1 MALLSLSSGIW
12 QSPDVAQKSSTQ
24 LAAGTGGPRQPLSHR
39 HTSGLYFAYLNQQ
52 MFCYFSLKKYKN
64 VLISCCFSQSSA
76 CKFNKKPVSGSR
88 VQLDEI
94 SGSRSAGEAKTRAK
108 AFLDVEHRSCFLSCK
123 REEPLSGRGFHITS
137 LSVIVALWLRVIFKT
152 EAVCISQRALLG
164 VFIEFLMA
172 VLWICKKLWFHDP
185 GGFWVLQY
193 LETFSN
199 RQHSDSFLLHFPSI
213 SFTLF
218 FFPEVEFDCLPF
230 LSKCEGLADRLIFF
244 FLYSSFLICC
254 FIFEKIFTY
263 FDSFVRLLSPAVS
276 VSVITLSAKYLW
288 MLNHTRFLK
297 TSASSLCWHSN
308 IVILTS
314 WYTCSIVVAHNKSQR
329 KPNYLSVTALKMPA

>member
-1 MALLSLSSGIW
+1 M
-12 QSPDVAQKSSTQ
+12 SPGVIHRPLHAAVRCVQRVIKIKTKNVHIQYKLCSHEISFLIRCDFLFFFPFELKKKSFFFWPTFGPLVAQFWH
-24 LAAGTGGPRQPLSHR
+24 LAITRCGPEVINTAGTGGPRQPLSHR

-64 VLISCCFSQSSA
+64 VLISCCFSQNSA

-152 EAVCISQRALLG
+152 EADCISQKALLG

-199 RQHSDSFLLHFPSI
+199 RQHSDSFLLHFPSF
-213 SFTLF
+213 SFTF
-218 FFPEVEFDCLPF
+218 FFSWSWVWLFAF
-230 LSKCEGLADRLIFF
+230 SK
-244 FLYSSFLICC
+244 
-254 FIFEKIFTY
+254 
-263 FDSFVRLLSPAVS
+263 
-276 VSVITLSAKYLW
+276 
-288 MLNHTRFLK
+288 
-297 TSASSLCWHSN
+297 
-308 IVILTS
+308 
-314 WYTCSIVVAHNKSQR
+314 
-329 KPNYLSVTALKMPA
+329 

>member
-1 MALLSLSSGIW
+1 MIFLFFIFLFSFWTKKKISFFLAHVWPSCRSVLAFGNHQMWPRSHQHSWQLAQVDLGSHWVTGTHLGYILHIWTSRCFATLALKNIKMCSYPVVLVRALLA
-12 QSPDVAQKSSTQ
+12 SPTKSQ
-24 LAAGTGGPRQPLSHR
+24 
-39 HTSGLYFAYLNQQ
+39 
-52 MFCYFSLKKYKN
+52 
-64 VLISCCFSQSSA
+64 
-76 CKFNKKPVSGSR
+76 SGSR

-152 EAVCISQRALLG
+152 EADCISQKALLG

-199 RQHSDSFLLHFPSI
+199 RQHSDSFLLHFPSF

-218 FFPEVEFDCLPF
+218 FFLKLSLIVCLF
-230 LSKCEGLADRLIFF
+230 
-244 FLYSSFLICC
+244 
-254 FIFEKIFTY
+254 
-263 FDSFVRLLSPAVS
+263 
-276 VSVITLSAKYLW
+276 
-288 MLNHTRFLK
+288 
-297 TSASSLCWHSN
+297 
-308 IVILTS
+308 
-314 WYTCSIVVAHNKSQR
+314 
-329 KPNYLSVTALKMPA
+329 

>member
-1 MALLSLSSGIW
+1 MFCFSFWTKKKSAFFWLTFGPL
-12 QSPDVAQKSSTQ
+12 VAQFWH
-24 LAAGTGGPRQPLSHR
+24 LAITRCGPEVINTAGTGGPRQPLSHR

-52 MFCYFSLKKYKN
+52 MFCYFSLKKYRN

-76 CKFNKKPVSGSR
+76 CKSNEKPVSGSR

-94 SGSRSAGEAKTRAK
+94 CGSRSAGEAKTTAK

-123 REEPLSGRGFHITS
+123 REELLSGRGFHITS
-137 LSVIVALWLRVIFKT
+137 LSVIFALWLRVIFKT
-152 EAVCISQRALLG
+152 EADWISQKALLW

-199 RQHSDSFLLHFPSI
+199 RQHSDSFLLHFPS
-213 SFTLF
+213 F
-218 FFPEVEFDCLPF
+218 FFHFFFLKLSLIVCQSF
-230 LSKCEGLADRLIFF
+230 LSKCEGLADRFIYLF

-254 FIFEKIFTY
+254 FIFENIFTY

-297 TSASSLCWHSN
+297 TSCKFTL
-308 IVILTS
+308 LT
-314 WYTCSIVVAHNKSQR
+314 
-329 KPNYLSVTALKMPA
+329 